1 MCKTGSMSA
10 SLVLEDRS
18 AKRAS
23 QMPKQSLN
31 VDVPDAWLILG
42 LSIYNLSA
50 AEWMPVGQLLYG
62 LERTAVSALS
72 LCAFCVAGLRIL
84 FARWSGVGGVGL
96 AMALNRIFTSSPIQL
111 YKISGIL
118 RANRAPALVLEQFA
132 VVSGRALDR
141 G

>member
-1 MCKTGSMSA
+1 
-10 SLVLEDRS
+10 V
-18 AKRAS
+18 
-23 QMPKQSLN
+23 
-31 VDVPDAWLILG
+31 VDSR
-42 LSIYNLSA
+42 LSIYNLS

-62 LERTAVSALS
+62 LERMAVSALS

-111 YKISGIL
+111 YKIRGIL

-132 VVSGRALDR
+132 VV
-141 G
+141 